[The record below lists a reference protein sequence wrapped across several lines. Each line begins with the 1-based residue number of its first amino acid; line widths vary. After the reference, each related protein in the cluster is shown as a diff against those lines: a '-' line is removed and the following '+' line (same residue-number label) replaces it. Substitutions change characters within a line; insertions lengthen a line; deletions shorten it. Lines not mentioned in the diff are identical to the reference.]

1 MKEDHQSYQS
11 LKQFVTQLSLDEQN
25 MLKDILSSNGGISE
39 APRISVE
46 DRPLLTTDEM
56 DAIMQLFKSG
66 AT

>member
-1 MKEDHQSYQS
+1 MKEDHQSFQS
-11 LKQFVTQLSLDEQN
+11 LKQFVTQLSLDEQK
-25 MLKDILSSNGGISE
+25 MLKDILSSNRRISE

-46 DRPLLTTDEM
+46 ESPLLTTDEM